1 MWIWMKVHT
10 VIFNYTFFSSNFK
23 VLKKR
28 KEYKSS
34 MKKLTIFCK
43 YFLEI
48 YFHLN
53 FIPWFIYYF

>member
-1 MWIWMKVHT
+1 MKVHT

-48 YFHLN
+48 YFH
-53 FIPWFIYYF
+53 FVP